1 MKRLQG
7 IVSSGVAVRSPNP
20 MPAADDKMR
29 IPVRVRAISS
39 QELPTV
45 TDKYLNENKWWVS
58 PYNFV
63 PEVRATFD
71 LPEKVSIHDA
81 TLRDGEQTPG
91 IVFSIADKIAIAEK
105 LDEVGVERIEA
116 GMPAVSEQD
125 FEAIKQI
132 SKLGLK
138 ARIYTFARAMNSDID
153 KALECGCHG
162 VIVEVP
168 IGYPKLK
175 YQFKWTWEDVLK
187 KSVGVINYAK
197 SHGLHVVYFPYDT
210 TRAREEDLRNL
221 LSRIVLDSNP
231 DSVGVVDTMGCAL
244 PEAIKYMVRLVKS
257 LTKLPVEVHT
267 HNDFGMAVA
276 TELAGV
282 EAGANCIHSCANGLG
297 ERTGNAPL
305 EELMVALHVL
315 YGYDT
320 QYRLEK
326 LPELGELVSRISGF
340 ATAVNK
346 PILGERNFTR
356 ESGIG
361 VDLVVKEPL
370 AMFGT
375 HPALTGRR
383 GEIVLGKKSG
393 KASITWNL
401 EQMGIEG
408 TDDEAVAEMLKR
420 VKDKGIE
427 KRGLLTQK
435 EFREIVDGVLMAV
448 RR

>member
-1 MKRLQG
+1 MT
-7 IVSSGVAVRSPNP
+7 
-20 MPAADDKMR
+20 
-29 IPVRVRAISS
+29 
-39 QELPTV
+39 E
-45 TDKYLNENKWWVS
+45 KYYRENQWWVS

-91 IVFSIADKIAIAEK
+91 VVFSVADKIAIAEK

-125 FEAIKQI
+125 FQAIRQI

-138 ARIYTFARAMNSDID
+138 ARIYTFARAMNTDID

-175 YQFKWTWEDVLK
+175 YQFKWTWEDVLR

-197 SHGLHVVYFPYDT
+197 SRGLHVVYFPYDT

-244 PEAIKYMVRLVKS
+244 PEAIKYLVRLVKG

-282 EAGANCIHSCANGLG
+282 EAGANCVHSCANGLG
-297 ERTGNAPL
+297 ERTGNAAL

-320 QYRLEK
+320 QYNLAK
-326 LPELGELVSRISGF
+326 LPELGELVSRISRF
-340 ATAVNK
+340 ETAVNK

-393 KASITWNL
+393 KASIAWNL
-401 EQMGIEG
+401 EQMGITG
-408 TDDEAVAEMLKR
+408 TDDEAAAEMLKR

-427 KRGLLTQK
+427 KRGLLTAD
-435 EFREIVDGVLMAV
+435 EFKEIVDGVLAAQPQAG
-448 RR
+448 R